1 MELSIG
7 GQNGQRPW
15 YEWAHNV
22 CISLCISRVGTSNND
37 NFFVEFITGASATV
51 ILTHNLS

>member
-15 YEWAHNV
+15 YEWAHN
-22 CISLCISRVGTSNND
+22 LCISRVGTSNND
-37 NFFVEFITGASATV
+37 IVEFITGASATV